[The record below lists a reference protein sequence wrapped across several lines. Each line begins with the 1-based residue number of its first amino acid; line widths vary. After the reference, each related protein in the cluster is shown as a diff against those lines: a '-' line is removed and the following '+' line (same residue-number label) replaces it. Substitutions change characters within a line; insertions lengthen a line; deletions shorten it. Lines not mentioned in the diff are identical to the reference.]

1 VFKVYESRGTS
12 PARDRGRV
20 RERRPGR
27 LADFGS
33 PRSCQHRMMG
43 VATGA
48 GRRAS
53 DACGVELEHKR
64 PMEAELNPRIRI
76 NDHATSAGNV
86 IELIEEGFSESQT

>member
-1 VFKVYESRGTS
+1 
-12 PARDRGRV
+12 
-20 RERRPGR
+20 
-27 LADFGS
+27 
-33 PRSCQHRMMG
+33 MMG

-48 GRRAS
+48 GRRALAS